1 MASDLE
7 APIDASNVNLV
18 CPECGKVTRVGHE
31 KDGKNKLRVCKKCGH
46 KF

>member
-1 MASDLE
+1 
-7 APIDASNVNLV
+7 
-18 CPECGKVTRVGHE
+18 GKVTRVGHE